1 MDPVLV
7 VMKED
12 PSDIEVGSKGPNVL
26 LRIGQEERLLSENQ
40 TTELIARMLSQV
52 NNVIRTRV

>member
-1 MDPVLV
+1 
-7 VMKED
+7 MKED